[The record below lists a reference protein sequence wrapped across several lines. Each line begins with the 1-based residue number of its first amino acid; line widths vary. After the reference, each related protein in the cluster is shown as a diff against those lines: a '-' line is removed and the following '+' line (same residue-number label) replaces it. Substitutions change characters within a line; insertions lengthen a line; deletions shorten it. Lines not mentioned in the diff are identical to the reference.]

1 MNHFVPALISSLK
14 ALVIDPEDQ
23 GGKHTMAQVRVT
35 KKNAEIIPSFFL
47 IKASTCCV
55 TK

>member
-35 KKNAEIIPSFFL
+35 KKKRGNYFFFFFN
-47 IKASTCCV
+47 
-55 TK
+55 